1 MRHGL
6 WFERESEVHIQEE
19 CRLRHYFLW
28 FSLYNYDI
36 SLDGNNCCDNDS
48 FLCVALMLN
57 NIMNIHFHICSFLR
71 HLGEKAHKFSSN
83 KNRKMR
89 SRCLSDLFSP
99 PRNSLCIF
107 GSNNVREITRKK
119 QHKTD
124 CCAHRS

>member
-1 MRHGL
+1 MWCVMVYDLR
-6 WFERESEVHIQEE
+6 EREWGSHTGRVSSQTLLSVVFII
-19 CRLRHYFLW
+19 RLWYIPRLW
-28 FSLYNYDI
+28 QWLFSVY
-36 SLDGNNCCDNDS
+36 
-48 FLCVALMLN
+48 VALILD